1 MTLSAVHRPLNPP
14 FRRAPGASVRPRL
27 LAFLSAGR
35 FLRRFLPTKKR
46 QRTPVADCDQYFLR
60 KKGTKHPR
68 HRHGFLATFD
78 TKKYKVPRG
87 RRPRLTADQK
97 AANNISRRLR
107 SVLFAT
113 QQHLE
118 IPATGSGARASVS
131 AKSVAIFRSGTR
143 FATFGLVV
151 PGKIVTFESYLFK
164 PIERCSNACSRLR
177 PSSIKRG

>member
-27 LAFLSAGR
+27 LAFFVGGSVFAPLFADQKAAKD
-35 FLRRFLPTKKR
+35 P
-46 QRTPVADCDQYFLR
+46 PVEDCDRYFLR
-60 KKGTKHPR
+60 KKGTKLPR
-68 HRHGFLATFD
+68 HRRGFLATFD

-118 IPATGSGARASVS
+118 IPATGA
-131 AKSVAIFRSGTR
+131 
-143 FATFGLVV
+143 V
-151 PGKIVTFESYLFK
+151 PGRPFPQNQSLFSALEPDLRLLVWWSREK
-164 PIERCSNACSRLR
+164 SLPLKVICSNR
-177 PSSIKRG
+177 

>member
-1 MTLSAVHRPLNPP
+1 M
-14 FRRAPGASVRPRL
+14 
-27 LAFLSAGR
+27 
-35 FLRRFLPTKKR
+35 RRFLPTKKR

-107 SVLFAT
+107 SVLFAEKRYKEVLRAKT
-113 QQHLE
+113 AVVLVPLQAIMRRFKTASRGDRRLLCFLLVPDASFPPLWRRMN
-118 IPATGSGARASVS
+118 PAWRKRRQERGGLKARAE
-131 AKSVAIFRSGTR
+131 GTVCLQTR
-143 FATFGLVV
+143 
-151 PGKIVTFESYLFK
+151 E
-164 PIERCSNACSRLR
+164 
-177 PSSIKRG
+177 